1 VAEGAGVEPRQLLL
15 RHASQSSLDES
26 SQKIG
31 GKVRIREME
40 NIQVEVL
47 PSGILSLST
56 ERGRCRTSQVQDYRV
71 QEYRLPSSLSFKCNV
86 LRESRSVDSQNIPC
100 ATLKRRGSWVIS
112 KYLW

>member
-31 GKVRIREME
+31 GKVRIIREME
-40 NIQVEVL
+40 SI
-47 PSGILSLST
+47 GST
-56 ERGRCRTSQVQDYRV
+56 FRKFCHCPQRGVDAGRV
-71 QEYRLPSSLSFKCNV
+71 SCKTTEYKCNE

-112 KYLW
+112 IYLW